1 MFIAHLP
8 AGYLLTRRIAAGSG
22 NRRGLM
28 AAGLAASVLP
38 DLDLIWFYLVD
49 NRQSVHHAYLFHWPL
64 FWIALAGL
72 TLGAARL
79 ARIRGAGPYVG
90 VALAALLL
98 HMVLDSIAAG
108 IAWLAPFSDFEINLI
123 EVPARHGWWVWNFV
137 LHWTFGLEL
146 AILAAA
152 GAALWRDTRR
162 PDPARATHPARGA
175 GPLGAP

>member
-8 AGYLLTRRIAAGSG
+8 AGYLLTRR
-22 NRRGLM
+22 M
-28 AAGLAASVLP
+28 AARARPRGALLAVGLAASVLP

-49 NRQSVHHAYLFHWPL
+49 DRQSVHHAYLFHWPL

-72 TLGAARL
+72 ALIGARL
-79 ARIRGAGPYVG
+79 ARWQAAVPFVL

-98 HMVLDSIAAG
+98 HLALDSIAAG
-108 IAWLAPFSDFEINLI
+108 IAWAAPFSDFEINLV

-137 LHWTFGLEL
+137 LHWTFALEL

-152 GAALWRDTRR
+152 AGALWRDARR
-162 PDPARATHPARGA
+162 PASPAASPAA
-175 GPLGAP
+175 